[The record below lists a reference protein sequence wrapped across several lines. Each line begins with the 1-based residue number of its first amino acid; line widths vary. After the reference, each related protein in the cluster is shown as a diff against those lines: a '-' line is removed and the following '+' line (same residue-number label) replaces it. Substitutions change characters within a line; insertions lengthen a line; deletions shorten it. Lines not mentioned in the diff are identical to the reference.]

1 VSHRGHFIIL
11 RHGETV
17 YNAARII
24 QSNHIHTPLTALGVE
39 QALAMGKALAQVID
53 RQRTLLHISDSGR
66 ALQTASLICEAT
78 GLDFFTARRDR
89 ALWEIDTGDWSER
102 SYDDIEAEI
111 GPIIDDHMLLAVPPG
126 GEDYPAIA
134 ARLANWLDTIGDDER
149 THLVVMHG
157 ISSRVLRGMLTG
169 AEAHQRVGVPIASR
183 LAQGSIA
190 EIRHGKERVLLDATG
205 M

>member
-1 VSHRGHFIIL
+1 MSHFIIL

-39 QALAMGKALAQVID
+39 QAQAMGRALAQVID
-53 RQRTLLHISDSGR
+53 PQRTLLHISDSGR
-66 ALQTASLICEAT
+66 ALQTAALICEQT
-78 GLDFFTARRDR
+78 GLDFFAARRDR

-102 SYDDIEAEI
+102 SYDDIETEA
-111 GPIIDDHMLLAVPPG
+111 GPIIDEHMLLTVPPG

-134 ARLANWLDTIGDDER
+134 ARLADWLGSIGDDER

-169 AEAHQRVGVPIASR
+169 AEVNERVGVPIAPR

-190 EIRHGKERVLLDATG
+190 EIRHGRENLLLDAAG

>member
-1 VSHRGHFIIL
+1 MSHFIIL

-24 QSNHIHTPLTALGVE
+24 QSNTIHTPLTVLGVE
-39 QALAMGKALAQVID
+39 QAQAMGRALAQAID
-53 RQRTLLHISDSGR
+53 PQQTLLHISDSGR

-89 ALWEIDTGDWSER
+89 ALWEIDTGDWTER
-102 SYDDIEAEI
+102 HYDDIEAEVGAI
-111 GPIIDDHMLLAVPPG
+111 VDEHMLLAVPPN

-134 ARLANWLDTIGDDER
+134 ARLSEWLDTIGGDDR

-157 ISSRVLRGMLTG
+157 ISSRVLRGLLLRLDPLDGIG
-169 AEAHQRVGVPIASR
+169 APIAQR

-190 EIRHGKERVLLDATG
+190 EIRDGQEHILLGTTEH
-205 M
+205 